1 MHVTAWGGWAAAMRV
16 LAALVAVAAAAEPP
30 LPEPD
35 YVGLAKAAYRAGMAD
50 RLNCHPPRGTRA
62 PGCCRRACSWSCS
75 CASSGRK

>member
-1 MHVTAWGGWAAAMRV
+1 MRV

-35 YVGLAKAAYRAGMAD
+35 YVSLAKAAYRAGMAD

-62 PGCCRRACSWSCS
+62 PGERVSFSLNSCEVS
-75 CASSGRK
+75 K